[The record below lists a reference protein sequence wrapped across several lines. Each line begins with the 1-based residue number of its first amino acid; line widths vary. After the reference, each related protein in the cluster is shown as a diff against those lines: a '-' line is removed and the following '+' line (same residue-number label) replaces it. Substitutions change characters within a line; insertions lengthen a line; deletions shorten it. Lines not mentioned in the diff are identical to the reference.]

1 MTLCLSTQTAP
12 PTPTARR
19 TTDGVLL
26 TVVYPMVVVG
36 VVIIFTLH
44 LNSEDVYAG
53 RAGGQGQSG
62 EKNDPTSSEAVLPPD
77 KSEKLQQ

>member
-1 MTLCLSTQTAP
+1 
-12 PTPTARR
+12 
-19 TTDGVLL
+19 
-26 TVVYPMVVVG
+26 MVVVG

-53 RAGGQGQSG
+53 RAGGQEQSG
-62 EKNDPTSSEAVLPPD
+62 EKNDRTSSEAVLPPD